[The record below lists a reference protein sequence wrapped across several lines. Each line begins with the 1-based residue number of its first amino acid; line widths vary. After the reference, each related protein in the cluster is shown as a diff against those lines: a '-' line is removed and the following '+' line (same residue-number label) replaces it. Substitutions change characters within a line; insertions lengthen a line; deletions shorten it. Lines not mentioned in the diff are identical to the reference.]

1 MMMAIELA
9 WRLIDELEKQYAD
22 KDEMV
27 NELGNLDDLVL
38 LYADIIENNGLTEE
52 TDLVYLQAQID
63 DMI

>member
-1 MMMAIELA
+1 MAIELA

>member
-1 MMMAIELA
+1 MMAIELA